1 MNNIQ
6 PIAPPSSPVWPEV
19 NAVTAKSTMSAP
31 QVGASEVPIRESVI
45 STGKTDLP
53 LKKTLSDTLE
63 APHREMVREW
73 TSTQQ
78 DARAGEV
85 QKGLEWN
92 SDPDYPQLNVLN
104 GIATLFVN
112 SALTVGTIS

>member
-1 MNNIQ
+1 
-6 PIAPPSSPVWPEV
+6 
-19 NAVTAKSTMSAP
+19 MSAP

-53 LKKTLSDTLE
+53 PKKTLSDTLE

-78 DARAGEV
+78 DARPQEV

-112 SALTVGTIS
+112 SALTDGTIS